1 MLLDQ
6 TRVSNLNQKK
16 DVSIDACV
24 PFIQHI
30 MTDLAMNS
38 NKMTAYKLQIS
49 VGRYLFNKVTSQY
62 APVL

>member
-38 NKMTAYKLQIS
+38 NKMTVYKLQIS
-49 VGRYLFNKVTSQY
+49 VILQLLIKI
-62 APVL
+62 